1 MTSFKFMVAGMA
13 AGALILAVLGGAFLA
28 GREFAD
34 DDDGD
39 DSQAASSDDSRG
51 DFGVLEEI
59 YDVLED
65 DFVRPDSID
74 RETLRQAAI
83 NGMLEVLGDPNTV
96 YIDEEALAIGAGDS
110 SGRYEGIGAAVTQN
124 PNGEIV
130 IVRAYTGS
138 PAIEA
143 GVRDGDVILEVDGES
158 TAGWTLAQSIAE
170 VRGPKGTEVTL
181 LVRHLDG
188 EEETFTIV
196 RDELEE
202 YTVFS
207 CPGAQV
213 GSGPA
218 TDEDVGID
226 CPLSELEGGTADD
239 IAYMRIEQFSGTA
252 PEDVD
257 AVLQEVVDGG
267 YSGLIVDLRN
277 NPGGLVSATVEISD
291 MFVDEGQIFRE
302 VSSEG
307 DEQVFDARSDDRL
320 EGLPVV
326 VLVNNNS
333 ASGAEV
339 FAAALRDNGRAYV
352 IGQTTFGKGTVNILR
367 ELSDGGGLYVS
378 IAQWFT
384 PNGDRLDGVG
394 IDPDLEFCATDQQID
409 QGADVQLQA
418 AIDYLQGEDV
428 QPQDCAPPQN
438 VADETTPAE
447 ELPEEPQQ

>member
-1 MTSFKFMVAGMA
+1 MTSLKFMAAGMA
-13 AGALILAVLGGAFLA
+13 AGLLILLVVGGAFVA

-34 DDDGD
+34 DGD
-39 DSQAASSDDSRG
+39 NGATSASSDAESG

-59 YDVLED
+59 YEVLED

-83 NGMLEVLGDPNTV
+83 NGMLDVLGDPNTV

-138 PAIEA
+138 PALEA
-143 GVRDGDVILEVDGES
+143 GIRDGDVILEVDGES
-158 TAGWTLAQSIAE
+158 TAGWTLAESIAR
-170 VRGPKGTEVTL
+170 VRGPKGTEVNL
-181 LVRHLDG
+181 VVRHLDG
-188 EEETFTIV
+188 EEESFTIV

-218 TDEDVGID
+218 TDEDLGID
-226 CPLSELEGGTADD
+226 CPLTELDGATAGDV
-239 IAYMRIEQFSGTA
+239 AYVRIEQFSGTA
-252 PEDVD
+252 PEDVN
-257 AVLQEVVDGG
+257 AVLQEVREGG

-277 NPGGLVSATVEISD
+277 NPGGLVSATVDISD

-302 VSSEG
+302 VSSDGEEQAFDAREG
-307 DEQVFDARSDDRL
+307 DEL

-326 VLVNNNS
+326 VLVNANS
-333 ASGAEV
+333 ASGSEV
-339 FAAALRDNGRAYV
+339 FAAALQDNDRAV
-352 IGQTTFGKGTVNILR
+352 IIGDTTFGKGTVNILR

-384 PNGDRLDGVG
+384 PDGARIDGVG
-394 IDPDLEFCATDQQID
+394 IAPDIEFCETDEQID
-409 QGADVQLQA
+409 QGVDAQLQA
-418 AIDYLQGEDV
+418 AIDYIHGEEV
-428 QPQDCAPPQN
+428 VAQDCAPVAT
-438 VADETTPAE
+438 VADETSPVEAT
-447 ELPEEPQQ
+447 PEEPQQ